1 LIYAAEKGKV
11 EALEL
16 LLSKGANIE
25 AAEEVIIFKHV
36 IRVKTPV
43 FIFSISHNFTV
54 IFISHPLSH
63 YFIQYGF
70 TALMCAA
77 EKGEVVTVELL
88 LSKGANIEA
97 ADKVIIFK

>member
-1 LIYAAEKGKV
+1 MISHKIIYIYTTFV
-11 EALEL
+11 
-16 LLSKGANIE
+16 
-25 AAEEVIIFKHV
+25 
-36 IRVKTPV
+36 
-43 FIFSISHNFTV
+43 FSISHNFTV

-77 EKGEVVTVELL
+77 EKGEVEAVELL